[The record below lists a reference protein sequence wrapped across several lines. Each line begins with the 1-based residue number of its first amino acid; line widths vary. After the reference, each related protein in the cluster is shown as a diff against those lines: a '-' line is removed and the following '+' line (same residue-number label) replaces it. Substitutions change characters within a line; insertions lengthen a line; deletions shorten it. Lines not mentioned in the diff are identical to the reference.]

1 MKNLLVSGNTTES
14 QEWDVDNIL
23 EEKKPIKSA
32 KRMLE
37 DMEWDLRQYQQ
48 SRREIYEGFYL
59 NERLR

>member
-14 QEWDVDNIL
+14 IEWDIEDIL
-23 EEKKPIKSA
+23 QDRKPIKNA
-32 KRMLE
+32 KRQLE